1 MPYAPDKSD
10 SVGKAPR
17 EATPEGF
24 EAIIEKVSCLNNPF
38 GVRKRRRQTED
49 LGISAVF
56 GEKDL
61 GIPAVFGKK
70 DLGILRFDAIL

>member
-1 MPYAPDKSD
+1 MLNAAFFGD

-38 GVRKRRRQTED
+38 GVRERRRQTE
-49 LGISAVF
+49 
-56 GEKDL
+56 DL